1 MAKTARKAIE
11 VLPHP
16 APAGARQCRG
26 PQELSRLELE
36 CMKAIW
42 LHKAQTVSDVQ
53 ESLQPLR
60 PLAYTTVLTLLDRLS
75 RKGAVTRTKQGKAY
89 VYAPSLSLELS
100 RQEALAELL
109 QSYFE
114 GSRERLM
121 EYLENSAAGAP
132 REQPRYRNQSRL
144 ENSPD
149 LQECL
154 L

>member
-1 MAKTARKAIE
+1 MTDKTIRKAVE
-11 VLPHP
+11 VLPRT
-16 APAGARQCRG
+16 APAKQCRG

-42 LHKAQTVSDVQ
+42 LRRAQTVSEVQ
-53 ESLQPLR
+53 ESLLR
-60 PLAYTTVLTLLDRLS
+60 PLAYTTVLTILDRLS
-75 RKGAVTRTKQGKAY
+75 RKGAVTRVKQGKAY
-89 VYAPSLSLELS
+89 VYTPSLSFELS

-121 EYLENSAAGAP
+121 EYLENRSASATPA
-132 REQPRYRNQSRL
+132 QPRHREHPRL
-144 ENSPD
+144 EKSPD

>member
-1 MAKTARKAIE
+1 MAKTLQKVIE
-11 VLPHP
+11 ALAQPDQ
-16 APAGARQCRG
+16 AGTKRCRG

-42 LHKAQTVSDVQ
+42 LQQAQTVSDVQ
-53 ESLQPLR
+53 RSLLPVR
-60 PLAYTTVLTLLDRLS
+60 PLAYTTVLTILDRLS
-75 RKGAVTRTKQGKAY
+75 RKGAVTRVKRGKAY
-89 VYAPSLSLELS
+89 VYTPSLSFEVS

-114 GSRERLM
+114 GSRARLID
-121 EYLENSAAGAP
+121 YLESAVSSKS
-132 REQPRYRNQSRL
+132 QPHQLDSSRL
-144 ENSPD
+144 ENSSD

>member
-1 MAKTARKAIE
+1 MAKTHRKAIE
-11 VLPHP
+11 TLPHSTQT
-16 APAGARQCRG
+16 GMRQCRG

-42 LHKAQTVSDVQ
+42 LRQAQTVSDVQ
-53 ESLQPLR
+53 ESLRPLR
-60 PLAYTTVLTLLDRLS
+60 PLAYTTVLTILDRLS
-75 RKGAVTRTKQGKAY
+75 RKGAVTRVKQGKAY
-89 VYAPSLSLELS
+89 VYAPSLSFELS

-114 GSRERLM
+114 GSRERLI
-121 EYLENSAAGAP
+121 EYLETATVGARQEPRQIHHPRIENSA
-132 REQPRYRNQSRL
+132 
-144 ENSPD
+144 D

>member
-1 MAKTARKAIE
+1 
-11 VLPHP
+11 
-16 APAGARQCRG
+16 
-26 PQELSRLELE
+26 
-36 CMKAIW
+36 MKAIW

-53 ESLQPLR
+53 ESLLPLR

-75 RKGAVTRTKQGKAY
+75 KKGAVTRIKQGKAY

-100 RQEALAELL
+100 RQQALAELL

-114 GSRERLM
+114 GSRELLI
-121 EYLENSAAGAP
+121 EYLENNSASSRP
-132 REQPRYRNQSRL
+132 EQPRHLHHSGL
-144 ENSPD
+144 ENSRD

>member
-1 MAKTARKAIE
+1 MTAKTRRKAIE
-11 VLPHP
+11 VLPRP
-16 APAGARQCRG
+16 VPTRQCRG

-42 LHKAQTVSDVQ
+42 LRRAQTVSEVQ
-53 ESLQPLR
+53 ESLLR
-60 PLAYTTVLTLLDRLS
+60 PLAYTTVLTILDRLS
-75 RKGAVTRTKQGKAY
+75 RKGAVTRVKQGKAY
-89 VYAPSLSLELS
+89 VYTPSLSLELS
-100 RQEALAELL
+100 RQEALTELL

-121 EYLENSAAGAP
+121 EYLENRPASVTP
-132 REQPRYRNQSRL
+132 EQPRRLEYPRL

>member
-1 MAKTARKAIE
+1 
-11 VLPHP
+11 
-16 APAGARQCRG
+16 
-26 PQELSRLELE
+26 
-36 CMKAIW
+36 MKAIW
-42 LHKAQTVSDVQ
+42 LRRAQTVSEVQ
-53 ESLQPLR
+53 ESLLR
-60 PLAYTTVLTLLDRLS
+60 PLAYTTVLTILDRLS
-75 RKGAVTRTKQGKAY
+75 RKGAVTRVKQGKAY
-89 VYAPSLSLELS
+89 VYTPSLSFELS

-121 EYLENSAAGAP
+121 EYLENRSASVTPAKP
-132 REQPRYRNQSRL
+132 RHHEHPRL

>member
-1 MAKTARKAIE
+1 MAKTLRRAIE
-11 VLPHP
+11 TFPNSTQTEM
-16 APAGARQCRG
+16 RQCRG

-42 LHKAQTVSDVQ
+42 LRQAQTVSDVQ
-53 ESLQPLR
+53 ESLLPLR
-60 PLAYTTVLTLLDRLS
+60 PLAYTTVLTILDRLS
-75 RKGAVTRTKQGKAY
+75 RKGAVTRVKRGKAY
-89 VYAPSLSLELS
+89 VYTPALSFELS

-114 GSRERLM
+114 GSREHLI
-121 EYLENSAAGAP
+121 EYLENGAARVKREP
-132 REQPRYRNQSRL
+132 RQLHHPRL
-144 ENSPD
+144 ENSAD

>member
-1 MAKTARKAIE
+1 M
-11 VLPHP
+11 
-16 APAGARQCRG
+16 RQCRG

-42 LHKAQTVSDVQ
+42 LRQAQTVSDVQ
-53 ESLQPLR
+53 ESLLPLR
-60 PLAYTTVLTLLDRLS
+60 PLAYTTVLTILDRLS
-75 RKGAVTRTKQGKAY
+75 RKGAVTRVKQGKAY
-89 VYAPSLSLELS
+89 VYAPALSFELS

-114 GSRERLM
+114 GSRERLI
-121 EYLENSAAGAP
+121 EFLESGTTRVRQPRPVHHPRLENSA
-132 REQPRYRNQSRL
+132 
-144 ENSPD
+144 D

>member
-1 MAKTARKAIE
+1 MAKTLRKAIDT
-11 VLPHP
+11 LHQS
-16 APAGARQCRG
+16 AQTGMRQCRG

-42 LHKAQTVSDVQ
+42 LRHAQTVSDVQ
-53 ESLQPLR
+53 ENLLPLR
-60 PLAYTTVLTLLDRLS
+60 PLAYTTVLTILDRLS
-75 RKGAVTRTKQGKAY
+75 RKGAVSRVKQGKAY
-89 VYAPSLSLELS
+89 VYAPALSFELS

-114 GSRERLM
+114 GSRERLI
-121 EYLENSAAGAP
+121 EYLETGGVRARQEPRQIHHPRLENSA
-132 REQPRYRNQSRL
+132 
-144 ENSPD
+144 D

>member
-1 MAKTARKAIE
+1 MAKTLQKAIK
-11 VLPHP
+11 VLPQ
-16 APAGARQCRG
+16 APQAGPRQCRG

-42 LHKAQTVSDVQ
+42 LRQAQTVSDVQ
-53 ESLQPLR
+53 ESLLPFR
-60 PLAYTTVLTLLDRLS
+60 PLAYTTVLTILDRLS
-75 RKGAVTRTKQGKAY
+75 RKGAVTRVKRGKAY
-89 VYAPSLSLELS
+89 VYAPSLSFELS

-114 GSRERLM
+114 GSRERLIN
-121 EYLENSAAGAP
+121 YLESSAARVRSEP
-132 REQPRYRNQSRL
+132 HQLHSSRL
-144 ENSPD
+144 ENSAD